1 MHSPK
6 FRTEVKSKF
15 TKMIERVAELGAASA
30 SEEGSAVRGP
40 KAPKLSGTVAPRY
53 NKPHSKE
60 YLLAGP
66 KIVARPI
73 YLTPI

>member
-15 TKMIERVAELGAASA
+15 TKLIERVAELGAASA
-30 SEEGSAVRGP
+30 SEEGSVVRGP
-40 KAPKLSGTVAPRY
+40 NPTIMNLTVRDICHA
-53 NKPHSKE
+53 E
-60 YLLAGP
+60 P

-73 YLTPI
+73 Y